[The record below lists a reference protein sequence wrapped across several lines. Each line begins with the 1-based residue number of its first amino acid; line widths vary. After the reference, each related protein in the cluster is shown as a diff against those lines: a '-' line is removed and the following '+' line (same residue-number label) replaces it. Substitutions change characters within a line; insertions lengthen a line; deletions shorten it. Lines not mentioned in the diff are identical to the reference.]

1 MKSDDLCGIVIL
13 TKQKN
18 NGGGFAVKT
27 LSAKTNVKEKRS
39 VNRSLKPTLL
49 PGHKKKSV
57 VISVMSAG
65 NIIFRSL
72 CVHTDGGTLYCFC

>member
-1 MKSDDLCGIVIL
+1 MKHYQPKQMLREEVG
-13 TKQKN
+13 KQK
-18 NGGGFAVKT
+18 FET
-27 LSAKTNVKEKRS
+27 DTS
-39 VNRSLKPTLL
+39 

>member
-1 MKSDDLCGIVIL
+1 M
-13 TKQKN
+13 
-18 NGGGFAVKT
+18 KT